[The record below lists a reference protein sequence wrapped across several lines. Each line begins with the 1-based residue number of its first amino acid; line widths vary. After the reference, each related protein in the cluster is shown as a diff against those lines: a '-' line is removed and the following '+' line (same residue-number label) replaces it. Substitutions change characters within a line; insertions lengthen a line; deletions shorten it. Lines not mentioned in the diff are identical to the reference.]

1 MLLCL
6 VLLFSICFL
15 QHVGSTRFLTLLLCS
30 QGVIEIA
37 VNMHA
42 SKLNNQA
49 AKITF
54 ICSNDLCISKLN
66 FLGLQ
71 TAVQDSYYLIRKQ
84 PRRRYPEN
92 VELHMLWQSGEE
104 RDPCISVAPHC
115 PAFSSLFPCPLC
127 PGDLARL
134 LPIPHH
140 TPSS

>member
-15 QHVGSTRFLTLLLCS
+15 QHVGSSHFLTFLLHL
-30 QGVIEIA
+30 QEVIEIA
-37 VNMHA
+37 VNVHA

-71 TAVQDSYYLIRKQ
+71 TAVQVSYYLIRKQ
-84 PRRRYPEN
+84 PRRRYPDN
-92 VELHMLWQSGEE
+92 VALHRLWQSGKKGTLT
-104 RDPCISVAPHC
+104 V
-115 PAFSSLFPCPLC
+115 FL
-127 PGDLARL
+127 
-134 LPIPHH
+134 
-140 TPSS
+140 